1 MEIVNASSFVRLPCF
16 MILYESLQVKFSD
29 TGSGSFLSR
38 EGQGLVVLIKK
49 KLSKSLF
56 MDQVVMISDKN

>member
-1 MEIVNASSFVRLPCF
+1 